1 MASTSDHRPK
11 TPGAEHRGDSST
23 DPGPA
28 DAAKAGT
35 SARPERPAPEAR
47 QRWRITYARDA
58 VPPEQVG
65 RVALDAWHASV
76 AAARLPVAPSDGDPS
91 RPRLSFAAPLPAG
104 AHGEAELLDLWLVDR
119 LPRWQL
125 REALA
130 PCLPERHRWLDAED
144 VWLGAPALPGQV
156 VAADWRITLASGA
169 AADTQGIA
177 ERLREAAR
185 RLLDARTIE
194 RTRIKGGA
202 ARSYDLRPLVA
213 AIGIEAGP
221 PLVVTART
229 RFDPERGAGRPEEVV
244 AAVGDAADVPLE
256 VVAMT
261 RSRLLLGADLRRE
274 DARRELSG

>member
-1 MASTSDHRPK
+1 MARRGGRLARCA
-11 TPGAEHRGDSST
+11 GA
-23 DPGPA
+23 
-28 DAAKAGT
+28 AGT
-35 SARPERPAPEAR
+35 
-47 QRWRITYARDA
+47 
-58 VPPEQVG
+58 G
-65 RVALDAWHASV
+65 RRR
-76 AAARLPVAPSDGDPS
+76 RLADHPGVRRA
-91 RPRLSFAAPLPAG
+91 PAG
-104 AHGEAELLDLWLVDR
+104 R
-119 LPRWQL
+119 NPRG
-125 REALA
+125 
-130 PCLPERHRWLDAED
+130 P
-144 VWLGAPALPGQV
+144 
-156 VAADWRITLASGA
+156 GA
-169 AADTQGIA
+169 AAAPRGRAAPPPQ
-177 ERLREAAR
+177 AAR
-185 RLLDARTIE
+185 GLRHARTIE